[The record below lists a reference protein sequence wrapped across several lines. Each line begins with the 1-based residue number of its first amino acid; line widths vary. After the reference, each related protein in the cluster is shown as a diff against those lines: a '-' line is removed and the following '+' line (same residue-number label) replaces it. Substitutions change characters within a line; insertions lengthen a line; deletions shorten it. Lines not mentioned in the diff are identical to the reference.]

1 MDDALIFE
9 KTSLPNR
16 TAAPVNTAGGGDD
29 EGTRG
34 SDGQGGLATVTEK
47 PKLAKPPLFK
57 VILLNDDYTPME
69 FVVHVLQKFF
79 AYDLEKATRIM
90 LTVHTEGAA
99 TVGIFTRD
107 VAETKCDQVNQYAQE
122 NHHPLKSTIE
132 MTD

>member
-1 MDDALIFE
+1 MTGPGLDQLNA
-9 KTSLPNR
+9 
-16 TAAPVNTAGGGDD
+16 AGGDPGDD
-29 EGTRG
+29 D
-34 SDGQGGLATVTEK
+34 SSGQNDDQSGQATATAK

-57 VILLNDDYTPME
+57 VIMLNDDYTPME

-107 VAETKCDQVNQYAQE
+107 VAETKSDQVNQYSQD

>member
-1 MDDALIFE
+1 MAGASGGVDGGNESNEGDEDSTGSGTGAV
-9 KTSLPNR
+9 
-16 TAAPVNTAGGGDD
+16 TATA
-29 EGTRG
+29 
-34 SDGQGGLATVTEK
+34 K

-107 VAETKCDQVNQYAQE
+107 VAETKSEQINQYAQD

>member
-1 MDDALIFE
+1 MTDPGLDQLNSAGSGRDSDDSSGQNDDQSGVA
-9 KTSLPNR
+9 
-16 TAAPVNTAGGGDD
+16 TATA
-29 EGTRG
+29 
-34 SDGQGGLATVTEK
+34 K

-79 AYDLEKATRIM
+79 AHDLEKATRIM

-99 TVGIFTRD
+99 TVGIFPRD
-107 VAETKCDQVNQYAQE
+107 VAETKSDQVNQYAQD

>member
-1 MDDALIFE
+1 MGLLTEWATGRRF
-9 KTSLPNR
+9 
-16 TAAPVNTAGGGDD
+16 APVSTAGGGNNNPPSNHPD
-29 EGTRG
+29 EN
-34 SDGQGGLATVTEK
+34 QGGLITVTEK

-69 FVVHVLQKFF
+69 FVVHVIQKFF

-107 VAETKCDQVNQYAQE
+107 VAETKSDQVNQYAQE